1 MTHTEVTRS
10 LGDLIAHL
18 DKRQARLVQEIAEA
32 QAGVRAVLSQ
42 DAAAR
47 YLGISTRTLYSMVQR
62 REGPPHEKR
71 VGTSRSMNE
80 RVYYPFPQLK
90 AWKDARTQYDSPEA
104 REQLREESRRAR
116 LRAELAEA
124 EAQAD
129 ALRRAL
135 RESGDRRI
143 MAFDGL
149 TSLTQPHPWI
159 FDGNRVLG
167 HALIVSDDDL
177 EQDDLIWLTLHEA
190 LAEEWTN
197 LEAHEH
203 FTAIYVGVLESATQ
217 QAQSWHRRLRLKA
230 EANKASPIDRS
241 GTIRDL

>member
-1 MTHTEVTRS
+1 MTSTEVTRS
-10 LGDLIAHL
+10 LGELIAHL

-80 RVYYPFPQLK
+80 RVYYPFEQLK

-149 TSLTQPHPWI
+149 DSLTQPHPWV
-159 FDGNRVLG
+159 FDGNRMLG
-167 HALIVSDDDL
+167 HALIVSDEAL
-177 EQDDLIWLTLHEA
+177 EEGDLIWLSLHEA
-190 LAEEWTN
+190 LTEEWAD
-197 LEAHEH
+197 LPAHER
-203 FTAIYVGVLESATQ
+203 FTDIYVAVLEEAANLAKSHHKRMRLAAIA
-217 QAQSWHRRLRLKA
+217 AQVHTDTR
-230 EANKASPIDRS
+230 